1 MRLEIANLCNLKNN
15 RSKILLFHPIQLH
28 MLYDVCIY
36 YSVFITLA
44 SFIQKFIFK
53 IVVVV
58 SLNDT
63 ENYIVYSC
71 YALFLD
77 LPLPNIQTE
86 RSQHKKW
93 KSLFRLW
100 FSEEIL
106 DSMKNAI
113 YVCILHTWIQQIF
126 LSCYTEKTSIK
137 KWQDCL
143 TNSAPNSNNIQF

>member
-1 MRLEIANLCNLKNN
+1 M
-15 RSKILLFHPIQLH
+15 
-28 MLYDVCIY
+28 MYVY

-113 YVCILHTWIQQIF
+113 MYITHL
-126 LSCYTEKTSIK
+126 
-137 KWQDCL
+137 
-143 TNSAPNSNNIQF
+143 NSANISIMLHWEN